1 MLVLTSPEFLK
12 HIVCAKSYFILFWFY
27 SRLNEDKGRELF
39 EISLKQLLHSIT
51 ALMLYETDS
60 TLLVQGA
67 CLKYFPFTIPDIL
80 SVFDG
85 IELW

>member
-1 MLVLTSPEFLK
+1 ML
-12 HIVCAKSYFILFWFY
+12 LFFF
-27 SRLNEDKGRELF
+27 SLNEDKGREEF
-39 EISLKQLLHSIT
+39 EISLKKLLESIT
-51 ALMLYETDS
+51 SMMVYDTDS

-85 IELW
+85 LELRYL